1 MLFNKIL
8 LKIINRFDDSEICSP
23 QLLYVKTDHE
33 LVLIKV
39 IAVFVFGLMRHYL
52 TKLMGSPAEGGE
64 ASKLLKAVEAQEFE
78 ELPKTEAILAECEK
92 ESAYRYDK

>member
-1 MLFNKIL
+1 MQDL
-8 LKIINRFDDSEICSP
+8 LLDSNIRD
-23 QLLYVKTDHE
+23 YVF
-33 LVLIKV
+33 IPMV

-92 ESAYRYDK
+92 ESAYRYDKQ